1 MTLFHN
7 NFHVTLLSFS
17 HILHHPSF
25 PLPLPFLPRPSSYS
39 LLPSSFFVQVCQIMQ
54 SGTAVGARH
63 KDHAVTGSVD
73 KGLSNALTLY
83 FFGPDKSGKLTVEQF
98 EQFRDDLTEACLW
111 IEVGGLAC
119 VCNVMYCGT

>member
-1 MTLFHN
+1 MAC
-7 NFHVTLLSFS
+7 
-17 HILHHPSF
+17 
-25 PLPLPFLPRPSSYS
+25 SSS
-39 LLPSSFFVQVCQIMQ
+39 LVQVCQIMQ

-83 FFGPDKSGKLTVEQF
+83 FFGPDRSGKLTVEQF

-119 VCNVMYCGT
+119 VCDVWWRIALSSF

>member
-1 MTLFHN
+1 M
-7 NFHVTLLSFS
+7 
-17 HILHHPSF
+17 
-25 PLPLPFLPRPSSYS
+25 
-39 LLPSSFFVQVCQIMQ
+39 
-54 SGTAVGARH
+54 GARH

-111 IEVGGLAC
+111 IEVGGLAG

>member
-1 MTLFHN
+1 MAC
-7 NFHVTLLSFS
+7 
-17 HILHHPSF
+17 
-25 PLPLPFLPRPSSYS
+25 SSS
-39 LLPSSFFVQVCQIMQ
+39 LVQVCQIMQ
-54 SGTAVGARH
+54 SGTAAGARH

-83 FFGPDKSGKLTVEQF
+83 FFGPDRSGKLTVEQF

-119 VCNVMYCGT
+119 VCDVRWRIALSSF